1 MTNKHKNLLKGIVF
15 IFAEIICEMQTIQKP
30 DPIGQNQQET
40 SKEFEKELFFHAILK
55 TVIIVSVLWIT
66 FLINDIFGLHW
77 NDYGLMPRN
86 INRLFG
92 IFTMPFLH
100 GDYSHLF
107 SNSVPLLVLFFSI
120 FYFFHKKATLIL
132 VMTWFMSGLFTWI
145 IGTEGIHVGASGV
158 VYALA
163 FFLITIS
170 ILKQETKL
178 MAYSLII
185 IFLYGSIV
193 WGFFP
198 QLFPDKHISWEGHLA
213 GAITGV
219 VLAFFYR
226 NEGPV
231 KKVYFTEEE
240 EEAKV
245 ENSTDNIGD
254 QGDETI
260 ITKEESPL

>member
-1 MTNKHKNLLKGIVF
+1 
-15 IFAEIICEMQTIQKP
+15 
-30 DPIGQNQQET
+30 
-40 SKEFEKELFFHAILK
+40 
-55 TVIIVSVLWIT
+55 
-66 FLINDIFGLHW
+66 
-77 NDYGLMPRN
+77 
-86 INRLFG
+86 
-92 IFTMPFLH
+92 MPFLH
-100 GDYSHLF
+100 GDYEHLF

-120 FYFFHKKATLIL
+120 FYFFHNKSWLIL
-132 VMTWFMSGLFTWI
+132 MMTWFMAGVLTWI
-145 IGTEGIHVGASGV
+145 IGTEGIHVGASGI

-163 FFLITIS
+163 FFLVTIS
-170 ILKQETKL
+170 VIKREIKL

-231 KKVYFTEEE
+231 KKVYFADETEEE
-240 EEAKV
+240 
-245 ENSTDNIGD
+245 N
-254 QGDETI
+254 DEKTEI
-260 ITKEESPL
+260 

>member
-1 MTNKHKNLLKGIVF
+1 
-15 IFAEIICEMQTIQKP
+15 MQTV
-30 DPIGQNQQET
+30 QNPEHFNLNRQET
-40 SKEFEKELFFHAILK
+40 SKEFEKQHFFNSILKSVIFVAILW
-55 TVIIVSVLWIT
+55 VV
-66 FLINDIFGLHW
+66 FLLNDMFGLNW
-77 NDYGLMPRN
+77 NDYGLKPRN
-86 INRLFG
+86 ITGLLG
-92 IFTMPFLH
+92 VIPMPFLH

-107 SNSVPLLVLFFSI
+107 SNSIPLFVLLFSL
-120 FYFFHKKATLIL
+120 FYFFPKKAMLIL
-132 VMTWFMSGLFTWI
+132 MMTWFMVGILTWV
-145 IGTEGIHVGASGV
+145 IGTEGTHIGASGI

-163 FFLITIS
+163 FFLVTIS

-219 VLAFFYR
+219 ILAFFYR

-231 KKVYFTEEE
+231 KKIYFEDEEDEIE
-240 EEAKV
+240 EVSGEDTQNKLTLHF
-245 ENSTDNIGD
+245 N
-254 QGDETI
+254 
-260 ITKEESPL
+260 

>member
-1 MTNKHKNLLKGIVF
+1 
-15 IFAEIICEMQTIQKP
+15 MQAT
-30 DPIGQNQQET
+30 QET
-40 SKEFEKELFFHAILK
+40 EFEKELFFHSILK
-55 TVIIVSVLWIT
+55 SVIIVSVLWVV
-66 FLINDIFGLHW
+66 FLINDSFGLHW

-86 INRLFG
+86 IKGLFG

-100 GDYSHLF
+100 GGISHLF
-107 SNSVPLLVLFFSI
+107 SNSVPLLVLLFSI
-120 FYFFHKKATLIL
+120 FYFFPKKAWLIL
-132 VMTWFMSGLFTWI
+132 MMTYFMSGILTWV
-145 IGTEGIHVGASGV
+145 IGTQGIHVGASGI

-163 FFLITIS
+163 FFLVTIS
-170 ILKQETKL
+170 ILKQEPKL

-213 GAITGV
+213 GTITGI

-231 KKVYFTEEE
+231 KKIYFEDEEE
-240 EEAKV
+240 EE
-245 ENSTDNIGD
+245 DG
-254 QGDETI
+254 
-260 ITKEESPL
+260 EEEALLK

>member
-1 MTNKHKNLLKGIVF
+1 MCINYYFCAHYFQT
-15 IFAEIICEMQTIQKP
+15 MQTAQDSEHP
-30 DPIGQNQQET
+30 NLNQQET
-40 SKEFEKELFFHAILK
+40 TKEFEKKRFLHSIIKSVILVSILWFF
-55 TVIIVSVLWIT
+55 

-77 NDYGLMPRN
+77 NDYGILPRD
-86 INRLFG
+86 IKGLLG
-92 IFTMPFLH
+92 IFTLPFLH
-100 GDYSHLF
+100 GDLSHLF

-120 FYFFHKKATLIL
+120 FYFFDNKAVLIL
-132 VMTWFMSGLFTWI
+132 MMTWFMSGMLTWVT
-145 IGTEGIHVGASGV
+145 GTDGVHIGASGI

-170 ILKQETKL
+170 ILKQEPKL

-213 GAITGV
+213 GAITGIT
-219 VLAFFYR
+219 LAFFYR

-231 KKVYFTEEE
+231 KRLYFIEEE
-240 EEAKV
+240 ELVSEC
-245 ENSTDNIGD
+245 TDDEVNKEKRDDELKDIG
-254 QGDETI
+254 
-260 ITKEESPL
+260 S